1 MAGRA
6 SLLVALVL
14 AAPVNADAGTSPSAP
29 AAAASAPRA
38 FRCDGTDAFFFQELN
53 QAGAV
58 GYGETWDA
66 SVCDEGVA
74 VFAEGDR
81 RWRDL
86 RRTRRPVSPD
96 EQALAMVVPLSVG
109 GGLAAIVGAAALMG
123 ALSRLRRRT
132 VLEAP
137 CPSCAAS
144 LPVEAGEGGT
154 QLFCPMCG
162 AACAITVQGRGRA
175 ATARASPLR

>member
-6 SLLVALVL
+6 SLLVALAL
-14 AAPVNADAGTSPSAP
+14 AAPVSADVGAP
-29 AAAASAPRA
+29 LPDAAARAPRA
-38 FRCDGTDAFFFQELN
+38 FRCDGTDAFFFDELN
-53 QAGAV
+53 RAGTV

-66 SVCDEGVA
+66 AVCNEGAA

-86 RRTRRPVSPD
+86 RRTRRPVSQD
-96 EQALAMVVPLSVG
+96 EQALAMVVPLTLG
-109 GGLAAIVGAAALMG
+109 GGLTLIVGAAALLG
-123 ALSRLRRRT
+123 LVTRLRRRT

-137 CPSCAAS
+137 CPSCTAS
-144 LPVEAGEGGT
+144 LPVEASEGGT

-162 AACAITVQGRGRA
+162 AACAIVVQGRGRA
-175 ATARASPLR
+175 ATAHASPLR